1 MHPAAMCSGDRD
13 APEFTMT
20 ESNDLIGE
28 SPAMLAVFRTVAR
41 VANSSA
47 SVLVQGESGTGK
59 ELIARQLH
67 QYSARREGP
76 FVAVNCAAIP
86 EPLLESEL
94 FGHEKGAFTGAAARR
109 EGRFE
114 RANGGTL
121 FLDEIG
127 DMGLGLQSKIL
138 RALQEREVERLGAER
153 PTPIDVRVVAATHRD
168 LAEEVRQGRFREDLY
183 YRLAVVVLTLPP
195 LRERGD
201 DITRLV
207 VHSVARSAREHGR
220 RPPAIA
226 AETMALLR
234 DHPWPGN
241 VRQLR
246 NALECAVLMAEGPVL
261 LPEHLPRE
269 IRLPDAGSEPWLGGS
284 PRAGATAEHAEMLP
298 LEELERRQIR
308 RALALSG
315 GHLTRAAESLGI
327 HRNTL
332 RRKLQEHRLDEHG
345 APQEPGSRPA
355 VAPDAPPSDPLSSG
369 PSVQL
374 CAS

>member
-1 MHPAAMCSGDRD
+1 MS
-13 APEFTMT
+13 
-20 ESNDLIGE
+20 ESNELIGE

-41 VANSSA
+41 VADSSV
-47 SVLVQGESGTGK
+47 SVVVQGESGTGK
-59 ELIARQLH
+59 ERVARLLH
-67 QYSARREGP
+67 QYSSRRDGP

-86 EPLLESEL
+86 DSLLESEL

-127 DMGLGLQSKIL
+127 DMGLALQAKIL
-138 RALQEREVERLGAER
+138 RALQEREIERLGAER

-183 YRLAVVVLTLPP
+183 YRLAVVVITLPP

-201 DITRLV
+201 DVTRLV
-207 VHSVARSAREHGR
+207 VHSVARAAQEHGR
-220 RPPAIA
+220 RAPAIA
-226 AETMALLR
+226 AETMTLLR

-246 NALECAVLMAEGPVL
+246 NALDCAVLMAEGPVL
-261 LPEHLPRE
+261 LPEHLPHD
-269 IRLPDAGSEPWLGGS
+269 IRFPSAASDLRLGASHLTGALDEP
-284 PRAGATAEHAEMLP
+284 AEMLP
-298 LEELERRQIR
+298 LEELERRQIQ
-308 RALALSG
+308 RALVLSG
-315 GHLTRAAESLGI
+315 GHLTRAAEALGI

-332 RRKLQEHRLDEHG
+332 RRKIQEHHLDEHG
-345 APQEPGSRPA
+345 AAEERVSRPA
-355 VAPDAPPSDPLSSG
+355 CGPGAPPSDPPANGHSI
-369 PSVQL
+369 QL